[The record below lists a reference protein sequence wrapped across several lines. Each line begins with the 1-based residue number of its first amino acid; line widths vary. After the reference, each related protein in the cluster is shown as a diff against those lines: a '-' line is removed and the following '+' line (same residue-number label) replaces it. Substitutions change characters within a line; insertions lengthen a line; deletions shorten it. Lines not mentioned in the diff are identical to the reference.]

1 MHAILASRR
10 SLDRLTRWVAIVGF
24 CGLVAV
30 SLLTMVDGLS
40 RHLGLPRITGF
51 TDFGQVFFAVIIACC
66 FPIGLLRNQ
75 NVTITFLGKALGRR
89 AERWLNAFGALVTL
103 AFFTFVAWQFALYT
117 LDITESGRTTR
128 TILMPLAPW
137 WWVTSVII
145 ATTVPVQAWVTV
157 ARFAEAAT
165 GRVYVFEHIDSPG
178 EHREEGVVASDP
190 IDFSEV
196 APAPAADDDDRQE
209 GRR

>member
-10 SLDRLTRWVAIVGF
+10 FLDRLTRWVAIVGF

-75 NVTITFLGKALGRR
+75 NVTITFLGKALGKR
-89 AERWLNAFGALVTL
+89 AEAVLNAFGALITL
-103 AFFTFVAWQFALYT
+103 AFFIFVAWQFFLFT
-117 LDITESGRTTR
+117 VDVTESGRTTR

-145 ATTVPVQAWVTV
+145 TTTVPVQAWVTV
-157 ARFAEAAT
+157 ARFAEVAS
-165 GRVYVFEHIDSPG
+165 GRHYVYEHIDSQD
-178 EHREEGVVASDP
+178 EHHEEGVVASDP

-196 APAPAADDDDRQE
+196 APPPVETDE
-209 GRR
+209 KERRS

>member
-10 SLDRLTRWVAIVGF
+10 FLDRLTRWVAIVGF

-40 RHLGLPRITGF
+40 RHVGLPRITGF
-51 TDFGQVFFAVIIACC
+51 TDFSQVFFAVIIASC

-75 NVTITFLGKALGRR
+75 NITITFVGKALGRR
-89 AERWLNAFGALVTL
+89 GEAVLNAFGALVTF
-103 AFFTFVAWQFALYT
+103 AFFVFVAWQFLVYT
-117 LDITESGRTTR
+117 IDVTESGRTTR

-137 WWVTSVII
+137 WWITSAVIL
-145 ATTVPVQAWVTV
+145 ATVPVQAWVTA
-157 ARFAEAAT
+157 ARFAEAIG
-165 GRVYVFEHIDSPG
+165 GRHYVYEHIDSAD
-178 EHREEGVVASDP
+178 EHHEEGVVAADP

-196 APAPAADDDDRQE
+196 GPAPVETEERE
-209 GRR
+209 HRR

>member
-10 SLDRLTRWVAIVGF
+10 FLDRLTRWVAIVGF

-40 RHLGLPRITGF
+40 RHLALPRITGF
-51 TDFGQVFFAVIIACC
+51 TDFSQVFFAVIIASC

-75 NVTITFLGKALGRR
+75 NITITFVGKAFGRR
-89 AERWLNAFGALVTL
+89 GEAMLNAFGALVTF
-103 AFFTFVAWQFALYT
+103 AFFVFVAWQFLAYT
-117 LDITESGRTTR
+117 IDVTESGRTTR

-137 WWVTSVII
+137 WWITSVVI
-145 ATTVPVQAWVTV
+145 AATVPVQAWVTV
-157 ARFAEAAT
+157 ARFAEAIG
-165 GRVYVFEHIDSPG
+165 GRHYVYEHIDSAG
-178 EHREEGVVASDP
+178 EHHEEGVVASDP

-196 APAPAADDDDRQE
+196 APAPVESEERE
-209 GRR
+209 RRR